1 MAYRYNHKTGNF
13 DYDDDDAES
22 SYNYDNSYDDS
33 DDYDDSYNDLS
44 DYDNL
49 YDDSYDYDN
58 SYEDEEPEPY
68 FGDNVY
74 DYSINKYLYNKRKR
88 GEYATYRRKTEEELD
103 DTNTISI
110 GKVLT
115 SLLDKIF

>member
-33 DDYDDSYNDLS
+33 NDY
-44 DYDNL
+44 
-49 YDDSYDYDN
+49 
-58 SYEDEEPEPY
+58 EEPEPY

-74 DYSINKYLYNKRKR
+74 DYSMNKYRYNKWKR
-88 GEYATYRRKTEEELD
+88 GEYDGYDRTVNNNSDD
-103 DTNTISI
+103 DTVSL
-110 GKVLT
+110 GKVL
-115 SLLDKIF
+115 SSIIDKIF